1 MTSGLA
7 AKLERAREAVARVI
21 IIRANL
27 ATAGAEAERARMA
40 VASELAAQGRDLE
53 ELTAL
58 LGEAR

>member
-7 AKLERAREAVARVI
+7 GKLERAREAVARVI

-27 ATAGAEAERARMA
+27 ATAEAEAERARMA